1 MKTGVHRGSD
11 HPHKPMHVAGRR
23 ARRQS
28 HVCLTQKNVLST
40 VRDKDWGK
48 TRCVESKQT
57 GELAAASSR
66 SLKKLL

>member
-1 MKTGVHRGSD
+1 
-11 HPHKPMHVAGRR
+11 MHVAGRR